1 MSFRHEGDVFSDLR
15 AQRFYFVHSYKFS
28 PDDPKCCIGVCEY
41 GQDIVSM
48 VEQDNIFAVQFHPEK
63 SHHVGLRL
71 LRNWCALTA
80 MLKHRLIPVLLLK
93 NGLLVRSQGFHR
105 HQIIGNPIHEVQRF
119 NEWSVD
125 ELIYLDISQ
134 DDEYDLRR
142 DDQRIK
148 GLSNAEDIL
157 TAVSE
162 NCFIPLTWGGRI
174 RTIEQIRVASERC
187 R

>member
-1 MSFRHEGDVFSDLR
+1 
-15 AQRFYFVHSYKFS
+15 
-28 PDDPKCCIGVCEY
+28 
-41 GQDIVSM
+41 
-48 VEQDNIFAVQFHPEK
+48 
-63 SHHVGLRL
+63 
-71 LRNWCALTA
+71 

-148 GLSNAEDIL
+148 GLAMRK
-157 TAVSE
+157 TY
-162 NCFIPLTWGGRI
+162 
-174 RTIEQIRVASERC
+174 
-187 R
+187 

>member
-1 MSFRHEGDVFSDLR
+1 M
-15 AQRFYFVHSYKFS
+15 
-28 PDDPKCCIGVCEY
+28 
-41 GQDIVSM
+41 
-48 VEQDNIFAVQFHPEK
+48 
-63 SHHVGLRL
+63 
-71 LRNWCALTA
+71 
-80 MLKHRLIPVLLLK
+80 LLLK

-174 RTIEQIRVASERC
+174 RTIEQIRACFQNGADKVSINTAAVENPGLYRRQQRFSAAKPSS
-187 R
+187 